1 MQGGFHPAHSRHLCD
16 PEPLVWGVVEEP
28 PTGSGRTGAFVSVSA
43 QDEERS
49 ERSQEAQCPPVGG
62 QAQQK
67 AAILVLLGK
76 WSQDCLGPLSSSVT
90 GILEGSRSCN
100 HRVRSYPDPR
110 GKGLFVVLTR
120 L

>member
-1 MQGGFHPAHSRHLCD
+1 MQGGVHPAHSRHLCD

-62 QAQQK
+62 P
-67 AAILVLLGK
+67 
-76 WSQDCLGPLSSSVT
+76 GPA
-90 GILEGSRSCN
+90 EGS
-100 HRVRSYPDPR
+100 YPCAT
-110 GKGLFVVLTR
+110 GEVVSR
-120 L
+120 LSWAFL